1 MKSFLTENF
10 LINNEAGRVLYHE
23 YAADM
28 PIFDYHNH
36 LVPRQIAEDR
46 KFDNLTQIWFDG
58 DHYKF
63 RLMRA
68 LGIEERLITG
78 NATDYEKYQAWART
92 VPYTIGNCMYHWT
105 HMELQNP
112 FGIEDRL
119 FGPETEKG
127 IWDSTSES
135 LKRDDFSVCSI
146 IDSMNV
152 KVMCTTDD
160 PVDTLEYHAKIA
172 ASGRPFKVVPTF
184 RPDKALDVASP
195 KDWNAYRAKLEQA
208 AGMPIGS
215 FEEFMGAL
223 DRRHEFFHSM
233 GGRATDHALV
243 FPFAEEADKDTVEA
257 IFAKLLRG
265 EALSEL
271 ETLRFKTAGLAGVGR
286 MNHRRGWVMQLHMCA
301 QRNNNTRKFRVHGPE
316 SGFNSIGDQTISVP
330 LARFLDILDRTDELP
345 KTVLFSL
352 NQNHNDVLATMAGNF
367 QDQPI
372 RGKMQFG
379 AAWWFN
385 DQKDGME
392 RHLVSLANMG
402 MLSLFIGML
411 TDSRSVFSF
420 IRHEY
425 FRRIMCNMLGRW
437 IEEGELP
444 RDYAHIGS
452 IVQDICY
459 NNAVKYFDLEGPR

>member
-10 LINNEAGRVLYHE
+10 LINNEAGRVLYHD
-23 YAADM
+23 YAKGM

-36 LVPRQIAEDR
+36 LVPRQIAGNM
-46 KFDNLTQIWFDG
+46 KFENLTKIWFDG

-68 LGIEERLITG
+68 LGIDEKFITG
-78 NATDYEKYQAWART
+78 NASDYEKYSAWAKT

-112 FGIEDRL
+112 FGIDDRL
-119 FGPETEKG
+119 FTPQTAKG
-127 IWDSTSES
+127 IWDETEVL
-135 LKRDDFSVCSI
+135 LKKDEFSVCSI
-146 IDSMNV
+146 IERMNV

-160 PVDTLEYHAKIA
+160 PIDSLEYHRSIR
-172 ASGRPFKVVPTF
+172 ASGRSFKVVPTF
-184 RPDKALDVASP
+184 RPDKAMDVAIFA
-195 KDWNAYRAKLEQA
+195 DWNAYRQKLEKA
-208 AGMPIGS
+208 SGIAINS
-215 FEEFMGAL
+215 FESFIRAL
-223 DRRHEFFHSM
+223 DVRHAYFHEQ
-233 GGRATDHALV
+233 GARATDHALV
-243 FPFAEEADKDTVEA
+243 FPFAEECSKDEVEK
-257 IFAKLLRG
+257 IFSTLFRG
-265 EALSEL
+265 ETLSDL
-271 ETLRFKTAGLAGVGR
+271 DILRFKTAVLAEVGR
-286 MNHRRGWVMQLHMCA
+286 MNKRRGWVMQLHMCA
-301 QRNNNTRKFRVHGPE
+301 QRNNNTRKFKIHGPE

-330 LARFLDILDRTDELP
+330 LARFLDILDRSDELP

-352 NQNHNDVLATMAGNF
+352 NQNHNDVLATMTGNF

-392 RHLVSLANMG
+392 RHMISLANMG

-425 FRRIMCNMLGRW
+425 FRRIMCNLLGKW

-444 RDYAHIGS
+444 RDYKHIGS

-459 NNAVKYFDLEGPR
+459 NNAVSYFDLEGKA